1 MTRLMLVL
9 ASASYLLSQD
19 SEWEFLGLGTESVH
33 AIAINY
39 ENDSIVYV
47 GTYSDFSSGTYGSIF
62 KSINAGATWDTLFYG
77 LSVIDIT
84 IHPQNPDILFA
95 SLGVANFTQ
104 SGVFKFDGDGG
115 NYEWLNE
122 GIPVDWETSV
132 YTLEI
137 DPVHP
142 DTMYAGTVGFHG
154 GLLYKTTNGGELWEL
169 IGHPDSVGG
178 IYDDNIHGIAI
189 DPFDTEIL
197 YVCAGRTGTLHKSV
211 DGGETWMEVFNTYE
225 ENIPASFLDVE
236 IDPVNPNTIYAALGL
251 SHIGYGG
258 MLKSVDAGS
267 TWVLIN
273 NGLPEGG
280 VKSITINPVD
290 TETLYIAGGGVFE
303 TNNAGETWTPGG
315 LNNPSIITI
324 EYNRTGSAIYGGAR
338 YVPSL
343 SLPGG
348 VRKRTFPLNIDP
360 GHAPFSF
367 SLKPNFPNPFNNRT
381 LIPFTLKAAGV
392 VEIEIIDIKGRF
404 IKNLSKTFY
413 RDGDYTIIWNGTDF
427 NNSTVPSGLYF
438 YHFRHNAIS
447 QQGKMILLK

>member
-9 ASASYLLSQD
+9 ASASYLFSQD
-19 SEWEFLGLGTESVH
+19 SEWEFLGLGTESVK

-39 ENDSIVYV
+39 ENDSIVYA
-47 GTYSDFSSGTYGSIF
+47 GTGSDFSSGTYGSIF

-77 LSVIDIT
+77 LSVHDIT

-95 SLGVANFTQ
+95 SVGAANFTPP
-104 SGVFKFDGDGG
+104 GVFKFDGDGG

-122 GIPVDWETSV
+122 GIYVDWETDV

-169 IGHPDSVGG
+169 IGVDSVGG
-178 IYDDNIHGIAI
+178 IYDDNINGIAI

-197 YVCAGRTGTLHKSV
+197 YVCAGWIGTLHKSV
-211 DGGETWMEVFNTYE
+211 DGGETWMEVFNTEE
-225 ENIPASFLDVE
+225 ENIPASFFDIE
-236 IDPVNPNTIYAALGL
+236 IDPVNPNIIYAALAGFD
-251 SHIGYGG
+251 YDGG

-267 TWVLIN
+267 TWVEIN
-273 NGLPEGG
+273 NGLANG
-280 VKSITINPVD
+280 VGSITINPVD
-290 TETLYIAGGGVFE
+290 TDTLYIAGGDVFE

-315 LNNPSIITI
+315 PNNSSIITI
-324 EYNRTGSAIYGGAR
+324 EYNRTGSAIYGGAK
-338 YVPSL
+338 YLPSL
-343 SLPGG
+343 SRPGG

-413 RDGDYTIIWNGTDF
+413 SDGDYTIIWNGTDF
-427 NNSTVPSGLYF
+427 NNSTVPSGMYF